1 MSANL
6 TYPPGNGPSV
16 ETCLQL
22 IACGKIAKFLD
33 QARFERRPFYDE
45 ATRRT
50 LQLPLPLRGKFNQTA
65 HVFHESLNQL
75 WEMAV
80 HPDQADALSRSCRA
94 I

>member
-6 TYPPGNGPSV
+6 TFPPGNGPSV

-50 LQLPLPLRGKFNQTA
+50 LPLPLRCGVSSTK
-65 HVFHESLNQL
+65 QL
-75 WEMAV
+75 MYFTKA
-80 HPDQADALSRSCRA
+80 
-94 I
+94 